1 VIKEVVIAPEHCSA
15 RAVCC
20 HTTRWCFLH
29 PAGKIVTAAAIVLIG
44 GISFSVA
51 RHAGVGLKP

>member
-1 VIKEVVIAPEHCSA
+1 MV
-15 RAVCC
+15 
-20 HTTRWCFLH
+20 FLH

-51 RHAGVGLKP
+51 RHAGAP